1 MTKDTDFRKKGGF
14 FEGEVEG
21 HANSKSR
28 IRRKDGFFKG
38 EEIGYVDSDKK
49 IRKKD
54 GFFKGEQVGQ
64 VKGSK
69 AHAKDG
75 FFSGQEFGYVDDQS
89 NVRLKDG
96 FFKGR
101 IIGKVKGKN
110 IEGALGYYVL
120 KFKGIE
126 EKYEKLRDEVRR
138 DGNKGKYLGRVKSML
153 EFIPKADALGDFD
166 KLISNIKKLEKEI
179 YGHLNNNLSKK
190 ENICSRAESLSQS
203 TEWKS
208 TGEKFKQL
216 QAEWKKIGQV
226 PKEKADQVWN
236 RFSNAKQRFFDNRKK
251 HFDKLDQE
259 RKANLSKKENI
270 CGRAESLSH
279 STDWKGTGEKFK
291 QLQAEWKKIGQ
302 VPKEKADQVWNRFN
316 NSKQR
321 FFDNRKKHFD
331 KLDQERKANLSK
343 KENICSRA
351 ESLSHSTDWKGT
363 GEKFK
368 QLQAEWKSIGQV
380 PKEKADQVWNR
391 FNNAKQRFFDNRKKH
406 FDALERERMA
416 NLSKKERICSH
427 AESLSYSSE
436 WKETGANFK
445 QLQSDWKS
453 IGPVPKDSADRL
465 WQRFN
470 SAKQTFFD
478 RRSQYFEEKNRER
491 ERRQEEWR
499 QRMRETIRKL
509 ENSIDFDES
518 KIRDLENKI
527 WNVRP
532 GKREYEIKESMRS
545 RIRQIEDKISSK
557 RSKIRDIESKL

>member
-1 MTKDTDFRKKGGF
+1 MTKDTDFRKRGGF

-21 HANSKSR
+21 HANNKSR

-38 EEIGYVDSDKK
+38 EEIGYVDPDKK

-64 VKGSK
+64 VKGNK

-75 FFSGQEFGYVDDQS
+75 FFSGQEFGYVDDQG

-120 KFKGIE
+120 KFKGME
-126 EKYEKLRDEVRR
+126 EKYEKLRDEVKR
-138 DGNKGKYLGRVKSML
+138 DENKGKYIGRVKGML
-153 EFIPKADALGDFD
+153 EFVPKADALGDFD
-166 KLISNIKKLEKEI
+166 KLISNLKQLENEI
-179 YGHLNNNLSKK
+179 NGYLNKNLSKK
-190 ENICSRAESLSQS
+190 ENICSRAEGL
-203 TEWKS
+203 
-208 TGEKFKQL
+208 
-216 QAEWKKIGQV
+216 I
-226 PKEKADQVWN
+226 N
-236 RFSNAKQRFFDNRKK
+236 
-251 HFDKLDQE
+251 
-259 RKANLSKKENI
+259 
-270 CGRAESLSH
+270 

-291 QLQAEWKKIGQ
+291 QLQTEWKKVGQ
-302 VPKEKADQVWNRFN
+302 VPKEKTDQVWNRFN
-316 NSKQR
+316 NAKQK
-321 FFDNRKKHFD
+321 FFDNQKKHFD
-331 KLDQERKANLSK
+331 ALEQERKANLSK
-343 KENICSRA
+343 KESICSRA

-368 QLQAEWKSIGQV
+368 QLQTEWKKIGQV
-380 PKEKADQVWNR
+380 PKEKTDQVWNR
-391 FNNAKQRFFDNRKKH
+391 FNNAKQKFFDNRKKH

-427 AESLSYSSE
+427 AESLSYSSD
-436 WKETGANFK
+436 WKETGAKFK
-445 QLQSDWKS
+445 QLQSEWKS
-453 IGPVPKDSADRL
+453 VGPVPKDSADRL

-478 RRSQYFEEKNRER
+478 RRSKYFEEKNRER

-499 QRMRETIRKL
+499 QRMRESIRKI
-509 ENSIDFDES
+509 ESSIDFDES

-557 RSKIRDIESKL
+557 RSKIREIQSKL